1 MAETPKTHDTQHEAA
16 GYEKS
21 DVSVSKTLIVGG
33 LVTLLIIAFAVVLN
47 EYFISVTE
55 EITYEQQLAPE
66 SPVLRDLRAR
76 ETEQLHSYGIVDSAA
91 GTYRIPIERAME
103 LMAGEA
109 FQETVR

>member
-1 MAETPKTHDTQHEAA
+1 MADTSKTQNTGHEAA

-21 DVSVSKTLIVGG
+21 DVSVSKSLVVGLLLVILIV
-33 LVTLLIIAFAVVLN
+33 AFAVVLN

-55 EITYEQQLAPE
+55 EITYEQQLAPD

-76 ETEQLHSYGIVDSAA
+76 ETEQLQSYGVVDTAA
-91 GTYRIPIERAME
+91 GTYRIPVQRAME